1 MTALPLCFPSSLFT
15 ALLGKSFVIQIFNE
29 KINRQNVSDGDS
41 KNKALH
47 DKNESCK
54 SANFIYPQNKLF
66 RVFFFAKRIL
76 FYT

>member
-1 MTALPLCFPSSLFT
+1 V
-15 ALLGKSFVIQIFNE
+15 LLRKSFVIQIFNE
-29 KINRQNVSDGDS
+29 KINRQNILALSDGES
-41 KNKALH
+41 KLH